1 MRKAI
6 TSTAMLRPFGPPKV
20 IAALGALPRNPRTML
35 AYDASLAW
43 ATLLLLAAGLVM
55 VYSASIAM
63 AEASAYTGYRP
74 WYFLARHAIFVVAG
88 LLAALVAFQVPLKG
102 WQRVAPSTQREGRAG
117 LSPSGP
123 RAGAPFAL
131 LLRDQERST
140 RGPYRWRQHPYE

>member
-6 TSTAMLRPFGPPKV
+6 TSTATLRPFSAPRV

-63 AEASAYTGYRP
+63 AEASSYTG
-74 WYFLARHAIFVVAG
+74 F
-88 LLAALVAFQVPLKG
+88 
-102 WQRVAPSTQREGRAG
+102 RA
-117 LSPSGP
+117 
-123 RAGAPFAL
+123 
-131 LLRDQERST
+131 
-140 RGPYRWRQHPYE
+140 W

>member
-6 TSTAMLRPFGPPKV
+6 TSTAMLRPFGAPKV

-63 AEASAYTGYRP
+63 AEASSYTGFRA
-74 WYFLARHAIFVVAG
+74 WYFLVRHGLFVAAGLVAG
-88 LLAALVAFQVPLKG
+88 LVAFQIPMKA
-102 WQRVAPSTQREGRAG
+102 WQQLAPWVF
-117 LSPSGP
+117 
-123 RAGAPFAL
+123 AGAAL
-131 LLRDQERST
+131 LLVLVLVPGIGRSVNGS
-140 RGPYRWRQHPYE
+140 RRWLSLMIVNLQPSSS